1 MKKIQ
6 LITYEPEDLEDYN
19 INIEISD
26 FNKLKSLDNFEINIF
41 NLTNNKMWTSNNTI
55 DEKPSKNNCI
65 MLPDFISI
73 KQMLINSKKSKN
85 IICLPQN
92 VKYHCIPYGQNKYYQ
107 LKDKIP
113 VLMDILKQLIPIED
127 IEIVYENSV
136 TEINSTIINSA
147 FYIKNENYRKLTYS
161 KDSEKTTTISC
172 NDNLI
177 ITTLDLIEGKEP
189 AILFDY
195 LNEIGL
201 IKEKVEFP
209 DWLYKYNFHDDETQ
223 KSNIE
228 EAKEQIRIQKEII
241 NQADKK
247 IQDNMRYKS
256 ILYNNS
262 DALVEVV
269 FEILEFIFDISLDE
283 FNDEK
288 KEDFLFKKDAITYI
302 GEIKGVTSNIKYEHI
317 SQLEVHYSKYLDKLQ
332 ESNTT
337 EEIKKILIMNYE
349 RTKDINTRDEINQ
362 MQIDLAIKNE
372 TLIIDTKTLLTLY
385 ERLLQGKITKDKVIN
400 YIKANSGIIN
410 LEEIN

>member
-1 MKKIQ
+1 MEKIQ
-6 LITYEPEDLEDYN
+6 LITYEPEDLEEYDSN
-19 INIEISD
+19 IYISD
-26 FNKLKSLDNFEINIF
+26 FNKLKALDNFEINVF
-41 NLTNNKMWTSNNTI
+41 DLTNNNMWISNNDI
-55 DEKPSKNNCI
+55 DEEPSKNNCI
-65 MLPDFISI
+65 MLPDFKSI

-92 VKYHCIPYGQNKYYQ
+92 VEYSCIFYGQNNFYQ
-107 LKDKIP
+107 LKDIIP
-113 VLMDILKQLIPIED
+113 ILMDILKQLIPIED
-127 IEIVYENSV
+127 IEIVYENSA
-136 TEINSTIINSA
+136 TEINSTLINSA
-147 FYIKNENYRKLTYS
+147 FYIANENYHKLTYS
-161 KDSEKTTTISC
+161 KDSEKITSISC

-177 ITTLDLIEGKEP
+177 ITTLDLIKDKEP
-189 AILFDY
+189 AILFDF

-209 DWLYKYNFHDDETQ
+209 DWLYKYNFYDDETQ

-228 EAKEQIRIQKEII
+228 KAKEQIKIQKEII

-256 ILYNNS
+256 ILCNNS

-288 KEDFLFKKDAITYI
+288 QEDFLFKKDGITYI

-332 ESNTT
+332 EANTT

-349 RTKDINTRDEINQ
+349 RTKDISARDEINQ

-400 YIKANSGIIN
+400 YIKANSGIVN
-410 LEEIN
+410 LDEIS

>member
-1 MKKIQ
+1 MEKIQ
-6 LITYEPEDLEDYN
+6 LITYEPEDLEEYDSN
-19 INIEISD
+19 IYISD
-26 FNKLKSLDNFEINIF
+26 FNKLKALDNFEINVF
-41 NLTNNKMWTSNNTI
+41 DLTNNNMWISNNTT
-55 DEKPSKNNCI
+55 DAKPSKNNCI

-73 KQMLINSKKSKN
+73 KKMLINSKKSKN

-92 VKYHCIPYGQNKYYQ
+92 VEYSCIFYGQNNFYQ
-107 LKDKIP
+107 LKDIIP

-127 IEIVYENSV
+127 IEIVYENSA
-136 TEINSTIINSA
+136 TEINSTLINSA
-147 FYIKNENYRKLTYS
+147 FYIANENYHKLTYS
-161 KDSEKTTTISC
+161 KDSE
-172 NDNLI
+172 
-177 ITTLDLIEGKEP
+177 P
-189 AILFDY
+189 AILFDF

-201 IKEKVEFP
+201 IKEKVELP
-209 DWLYKYNFHDDETQ
+209 DWLYKYNFYDDETQ

-228 EAKEQIRIQKEII
+228 KAKEQIKIQKEII

-256 ILYNNS
+256 ILCNNS

-288 KEDFLFKKDAITYI
+288 QEDFLFKKDGITYI

-332 ESNTT
+332 EANTT

-349 RTKDINTRDEINQ
+349 RTKDISARDEINQ

-400 YIKANSGIIN
+400 YIKANSGIVN
-410 LEEIN
+410 LDEIS

>member
-92 VKYHCIPYGQNKYYQ
+92 VEYHCISYRENKYYQ

-136 TEINSTIINSA
+136 TEINSNIINSA

-209 DWLYKYNFHDDETQ
+209 DWLYKYNFYDDETQ

-372 TLIIDTKTLLTLY
+372 TLIIDTKNLLTLY